1 MASFFK
7 KLTDELELKA
17 KQNEILQEGLQDLL
31 RYVQSNKFAA
41 DPMVNSS
48 DIILRINEIKADL
61 NRCS

>member
-7 KLTDELELKA
+7 KLTDELDPKKRENA
-17 KQNEILQEGLQDLL
+17 ILTEGLQELL
-31 RYVQSNKFAA
+31 RYVQSEKFSV

-61 NRCS
+61 NRCN

>member
-1 MASFFK
+1 MASYFK

-31 RYVQSNKFAA
+31 RYVQSSKFAA

-61 NRCS
+61 NRCN